1 MASTRILLTGIQ
13 AEGRHGA
20 NPGERLE
27 AQPFVVDLDV
37 LLEVERD
44 ELDGTIDYR
53 ALVDLA
59 RSTVSSTS
67 VDLLESLAAAVAQA
81 LFDLSAVLEVTATV
95 HKPRAARSMGIED
108 VSAEVTL
115 QVG

>member
-1 MASTRILLTGIQ
+1 MTASRITIEGIE

-44 ELDGTIDYR
+44 QMDATVDYR
-53 ALVDLA
+53 ALADLA
-59 RSTVSSTS
+59 RATVASTS
-67 VDLLESLAAAVAQA
+67 FELLESVAAAVAQA
-81 LFDLSAVLEVTATV
+81 IFDLSAVLEVTATV
-95 HKPRAARSMGIED
+95 HKPQAADSMGVED
-108 VSAEVTL
+108 VAAEVTFE
-115 QVG
+115 VG

>member
-1 MASTRILLTGIQ
+1 M
-13 AEGRHGA
+13 
-20 NPGERLE
+20 
-27 AQPFVVDLDV
+27 

-53 ALVDLA
+53 ALADLA
-59 RSTVSSTS
+59 RSTVAGASF
-67 VDLLESLAAAVAQA
+67 DLLESVAAAVAQA

-95 HKPRAARSMGIED
+95 HKPRAAESMGIDD

>member
-1 MASTRILLTGIQ
+1 MASTRILLTGIE

-20 NPGERLE
+20 NPGERVE

-44 ELDGTIDYR
+44 DLDATVDYR

-59 RSTVSSTS
+59 RSAVSGASF
-67 VDLLESLAAAVAQA
+67 DLLESLAAAVAQA

-95 HKPRAARSMGIED
+95 HKPRAAGSMGIDD

>member
-1 MASTRILLTGIQ
+1 MLTGIE

-27 AQPFVVDLDV
+27 VQPFVVDLDV
-37 LLEVERD
+37 LLEVEQD
-44 ELDGTIDYR
+44 AMDATIDYR
-53 ALVDLA
+53 ALADLA

-67 VDLLESLAAAVAQA
+67 FDLLESLAAAVAHA
-81 LFDLSAVLEVTATV
+81 LFDLSPVLEVTATV
-95 HKPRAARSMGIED
+95 HKPRAAESMGIED
-108 VSAEVTL
+108 VSAEVTF